1 MADNGIPS
9 PLSSFEVAE
18 LRRVLS
24 GDRFGSYLRAA
35 GGDAAKAIELH
46 AWNTLVSGAFYGPL
60 QMVELALRNAVH
72 DCLSAVYG
80 QQWFRN
86 RQILRE
92 NEIRRA
98 DDARE
103 QVSRQRRGLTSGR
116 VVAELS
122 FGFWVSLFARRY
134 DALWNAQLNQAFS
147 SAMKRKDLYG
157 KLTELRDLRNRIA
170 HHEPIHGL
178 PLADLHDSILW
189 VLERISPITAVW
201 VSRHSR
207 VPTILGD
214 LEQSPDRF

>member
-1 MADNGIPS
+1 MADNGIPTPPS
-9 PLSSFEVAE
+9 TSEIAE

-24 GDRFGSYLRAA
+24 GDRFASYLRAA

-46 AWNTLVSGAFYGPL
+46 AWNTMVSGAFYGPL

-72 DCLSAVYG
+72 DHLSAAYG
-80 QQWFRN
+80 RQWLGN

-92 NEIRRA
+92 NEMRRV

-103 QVSRQRRGLTSGR
+103 QVKRQRKRLTPGR

-147 SAMKRKDLYG
+147 PAMKRKDLYD
-157 KLTELRDLRNRIA
+157 KLAELRDLRNRIA

-189 VLERISPITAVW
+189 VLERISPVAAVW
-201 VSRHSR
+201 VSHHSR

-214 LEQSPDRF
+214 PERSHDRF